1 MLRAAC
7 QRRRKFSDFSNSTGR
22 RAHVGSPF
30 FLMNTVPTRELF
42 DRYVIPTYARFDLQF
57 ARGQGVRVWDED
69 GREYL
74 DFGGGIAVTSVGH
87 CHPRVVA
94 KMQEQIASLVHVSN
108 LYYNR
113 PQGLLAARLVRYM
126 GGRGKVFF

>member
-1 MLRAAC
+1 
-7 QRRRKFSDFSNSTGR
+7 
-22 RAHVGSPF
+22 
-30 FLMNTVPTRELF
+30 MNTVPTRELF

-57 ARGQGVRVWDED
+57 TRGEGVRVWDED

-94 KMQEQIASLVHVSN
+94 RMQEQIASLVHVAHRDP
-108 LYYNR
+108 R
-113 PQGLLAARLVRYM
+113 PHEIRV
-126 GGRGKVFF
+126 GRFPR